1 MVLGIIMTDFN
12 AHYVCDLATKCSLV
26 ADHADGRKYRPVSEK
41 RDVDN

>member
-12 AHYVCDLATKCSLV
+12 ADYVCDLASKCSLV
-26 ADHADGRKYRPVSEK
+26 ADGRKCRPVSEK